1 MISDNIADIDIV
13 NKESLSSSGPGYR
26 PLKPKTEVRILLGTP
41 KQYSMGYWG
50 S

>member
-1 MISDNIADIDIV
+1 
-13 NKESLSSSGPGYR
+13 
-26 PLKPKTEVRILLGTP
+26 LGTP